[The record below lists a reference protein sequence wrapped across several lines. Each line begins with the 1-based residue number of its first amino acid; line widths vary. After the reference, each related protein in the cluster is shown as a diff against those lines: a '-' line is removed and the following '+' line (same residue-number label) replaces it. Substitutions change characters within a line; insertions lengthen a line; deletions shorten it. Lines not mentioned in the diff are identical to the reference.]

1 MFPARVAFA
10 KAEED
15 AQAKD
20 GEDCFKF
27 SATLQVFEKAT
38 GANPA
43 SVPLKEITTQTV
55 HVLNGTMNEV
65 HNGQQ
70 LLVAETIDERW
81 VVIPGGRPRVQF
93 KTDIHISN
101 RIVTAKV
108 LRVINFA
115 PNLIGGEL
123 SPGDAITLHDPFNL
137 RADIEAGAT
146 GWAYLADS
154 QVDDQATAT
163 INEGHQARYEI
174 EDCSLPTNE
183 IKGYLQTC
191 MHPTDKTGVTVVIK
205 KSDLEGADPGFLRSA
220 YPSVDLPGELSYFET
235 PIEHYT
241 VSASNPYFLS
251 GVAESEVVIRRVTN
265 RDHSDPENYQTP
277 KSKSHTAEAWEIVH
291 TAKPF
296 ASFIKVRGQG
306 SQWNQ
311 EGVYDGYWPGES
323 VSPPFIN
330 CDPPTITCDLC
341 ECIDE
346 ETLGYAHYDGLTG
359 NYKVTS
365 TQSAFFGNGETTNI
379 DEILGFSGCNL
390 NFNERSA
397 KVFCLGDPTLR
408 AVSLP
413 TMPIT
418 AVTGVSLTLGQD
430 TCDTCTYEF
439 VIRESTGMSYTDD
452 GAGNWVLDPADQDE
466 SKVCNDT
473 FFGIN
478 PVKYHKEP
486 AGPAPLGGT
495 ANGTCVLGYWKEKNR
510 CDKSPCECPT
520 SGLPQVTEAQI
531 EDGTYSGG
539 EISSAFQCTGTVDS
553 EDHGDLCLS
562 YGVAQYLVVGCD
574 SAYSV
579 ENKPGGC
586 IPITEEC
593 PPESTP

>member
-38 GANPA
+38 SANPA

-93 KTDIHISN
+93 LTTGAINN
-101 RIVTAKV
+101 RRVEGKV
-108 LRVINFA
+108 LRVVNFA
-115 PNLIGGEL
+115 PNLNGGEL
-123 SPGDAITLHDPFNL
+123 SPGDSITLHDPFNL

-154 QVDDQATAT
+154 QVDDTATTT
-163 INEGHQARYEI
+163 INESHQARYEI

-191 MHPTDKTGVTVVIK
+191 MHPKDKTGVTVVIK
-205 KSDLEGADPGFLRSA
+205 KSDLEGAVPGFLRSA
-220 YPSVDLPGELSYFET
+220 YPSVDLPGELSYSET

-241 VSASNPYFLS
+241 VSANNPYFLS
-251 GVAESEVVIRRVTN
+251 GVVESEVVIRRVTN

-277 KSKSHTAEAWEIVH
+277 KSKSHTDEAWEIVH

-306 SQWNQ
+306 SQWYQ
-311 EGVYDGYWPGES
+311 DGVYDGYWPGES
-323 VSPPFIN
+323 ASPPFIT
-330 CDPPTITCDLC
+330 CEPPTITCDLC

-346 ETLGYAHYDGLTG
+346 ETFGYAHYDGLTG

-365 TQSAFFGNGETTNI
+365 TKSAFYGNGETVNI
-379 DEILGFSGCNL
+379 DEIQGFRGCNL
-390 NFNERSA
+390 TFNERQA

-408 AVSLP
+408 SVSLP
-413 TMPIT
+413 VADVDVVAAP
-418 AVTGVSLTLGQD
+418 SLYMNNV
-430 TCDTCTYEF
+430 CDDSCKWKVMERVCFDGPNPEWTWNASTSEWELTNNNAC
-439 VIRESTGMSYTDD
+439 ES
-452 GAGNWVLDPADQDE
+452 
-466 SKVCNDT
+466 C
-473 FFGIN
+473 
-478 PVKYHKEP
+478 
-486 AGPAPLGGT
+486 
-495 ANGTCVLGYWKEKNR
+495 
-510 CDKSPCECPT
+510 T
-520 SGLPQVTEAQI
+520 SGQIRTDYPPTDGEFNGDTTTTRCVELYWQQVGYCYDSDCNCGCSPPALT
-531 EDGTYSGG
+531 SV
-539 EISSAFQCTGTVDS
+539 SAAGDIHTCSCTGTPTGGVQ
-553 EDHGDLCLS
+553 LCF
-562 YGVAQYLVVGCD
+562 G
-574 SAYSV
+574 YSLQSIQV
-579 ENKPGGC
+579 IDCGGSGIPDPVPQTPIC
-586 IPITEEC
+586 IDVEEC
-593 PPESTP
+593 P